1 MIFLFVCR
9 GFCLLYTLTLIVPT
23 RLELV
28 GVITVLTTWGRCQPE
43 EKNPASVSV
52 TLKKREICAG
62 ILLLISQRVL

>member
-1 MIFLFVCR
+1 MQRVLFA
-9 GFCLLYTLTLIVPT
+9 LYFNSY
-23 RLELV
+23 RSHEV
-28 GVITVLTTWGRCQPE
+28 GVGGCYYCSYHVGALSAW